1 LGSVVVRAGDAVQEG
16 GGGGDDGGSVVDDV
30 EVETALWVRAGIA
43 EVGGDEG
50 SGEQR
55 GDDDDA
61 PLPDQRVVRGQ
72 SDAVNTGHGVGGE
85 IGGEGGSVGAVDG
98 EIAVALCGGTGEVAG
113 MLKSAEHDDA
123 VSLGEGSA
131 FELWTARSR

>member
-1 LGSVVVRAGDAVQEG
+1 MTARVSPRGRVVRGLGSGVVRAGSAVQEG

-43 EVGGDEG
+43 EVGGDQG

-72 SDAVNTGHGVGGE
+72 GNAVNTGHGVGGR
-85 IGGEGGSVGAVDG
+85 SVAK
-98 EIAVALCGGTGEVAG
+98 AAT
-113 MLKSAEHDDA
+113 
-123 VSLGEGSA
+123 
-131 FELWTARSR
+131 